1 MSNVTRANKKV
12 TEMVLNILNVKLP
25 DLVRDHVEIPN
36 ADYIV
41 KSIELLDDECFF
53 RVRFTVVGR
62 EDEYVWFFRV
72 SYQE

>member
-1 MSNVTRANKKV
+1 MSDVVRVNKKV

-41 KSIELLDDECFF
+41 KSIELLEDEHFF
-53 RVRFTVVGR
+53 RVRFAVVGR

-72 SYQE
+72 

>member
-1 MSNVTRANKKV
+1 MSNVARANKKV